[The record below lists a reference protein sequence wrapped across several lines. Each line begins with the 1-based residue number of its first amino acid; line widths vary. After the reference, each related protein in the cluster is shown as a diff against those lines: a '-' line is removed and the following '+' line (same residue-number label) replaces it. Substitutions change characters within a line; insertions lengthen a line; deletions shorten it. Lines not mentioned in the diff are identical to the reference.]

1 MHMQVKEEKEN
12 VNQMQRKNQSRERLQ
27 KQCFLGWREVLSS
40 TWRSIQIE
48 KQSKEQN
55 NKQQQQQQNM
65 QKIKSTRKTK
75 TNVKS
80 KK

>member
-12 VNQMQRKNQSRERLQ
+12 VNQMQRKNESRERLQ

-48 KQSKEQN
+48 KQSKQQQI
-55 NKQQQQQQNM
+55 KQQNK

>member
-1 MHMQVKEEKEN
+1 MHMQAKEEKEN
-12 VNQMQRKNQSRERLQ
+12 VNQMQRKDESRERLQ
-27 KQCFLGWREVLSS
+27 KQCFLGWREVLSC

-48 KQSKEQN
+48 KQSKQQQI
-55 NKQQQQQQNM
+55 KQQQNK
-65 QKIKSTRKTK
+65 QKIKSRKIK